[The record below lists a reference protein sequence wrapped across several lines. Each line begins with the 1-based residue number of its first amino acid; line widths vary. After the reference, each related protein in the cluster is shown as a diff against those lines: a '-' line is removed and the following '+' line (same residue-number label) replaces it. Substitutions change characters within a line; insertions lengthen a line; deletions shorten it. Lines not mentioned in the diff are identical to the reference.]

1 MIDVTKHDLMTILS
15 ILDKYVPECEVR
27 AFGSRVTWTTKDH
40 SDLDLV
46 VVGPDKIDRKR
57 MGDIQAALEE
67 SALPFSVDLMDW
79 HRISEQ
85 FHRNIEKNSHVIKS
99 PVVKTASS
107 WPSYKVSEFAEVIG
121 GGIPKTGV
129 AEYWNGNI
137 PWITPKDLSSHQG
150 RYIVRGERNLTEEG
164 LKNSSARLVPANT
177 VLLTSRA
184 PVGYLA
190 IAQNPVT
197 TNQGFRSLV
206 VKDGFSPEFIYYLLL
221 HNVEYLKQHA
231 SGSTFQELSGG
242 TLKNL
247 QFCIPDLN
255 IQKKIAKVLSDL
267 DAKIELNQQMNKTLE
282 AMAQALFKRWFDD
295 FEFPGH
301 EKVKFIDDQPEGWR
315 SSEFGEIVSCVRN
328 QVQPGEHLSNR
339 NYVPIECMPMNQV
352 CLSEYKSY
360 AEAQSSLITFEKG
373 DILFGAMR
381 AYFHRVNY
389 APFAGITRTTVFV
402 LRPKKEHWLSY
413 ALCLM
418 NLSES
423 VEYANAHSRGSTM
436 PYAVWDNSPEKMPV
450 VFPPDDILIEFDKII
465 RPFIDA
471 MNGNA
476 EIIRGLTQIRDSLL
490 PKLMTGE
497 ATV

>member
-1 MIDVTKHDLMTILS
+1 MTNW
-15 ILDKYVPECEVR
+15 KC
-27 AFGSRVTWTTKDH
+27 
-40 SDLDLV
+40 
-46 VVGPDKIDRKR
+46 
-57 MGDIQAALEE
+57 
-67 SALPFSVDLMDW
+67 
-79 HRISEQ
+79 
-85 FHRNIEKNSHVIKS
+85 
-99 PVVKTASS
+99 
-107 WPSYKVSEFAEVIG
+107 YKVSEFAEVIG
-121 GGIPKTGV
+121 GGTPKTGV
-129 AEYWNGNI
+129 AEYWNGDI
-137 PWITPKDLSSHQG
+137 PWITPKDLSSHKA
-150 RYIVRGERNLTEEG
+150 RYIAKGERNISQEG
-164 LKNSSARLVPANT
+164 LKNSGAQTVPPNT

-190 IAQNPVT
+190 IAKNELT

-206 VKDGFSPEFIYYLLL
+206 ARKGFSPEFVYYLLL
-221 HNVEYLKQHA
+221 NNIDYLKQHA

-247 QFCIPDLN
+247 EFQIPDYATQLE
-255 IQKKIAKVLSDL
+255 IAKILGDL

-282 AMAQALFKRWFDD
+282 AMAQALFKRWFVD
-295 FEFPGH
+295 FKFPGH
-301 EKVKFIDDQPEGWR
+301 EEVRFVDGLPEGWR
-315 SSEFGEIVSCVRN
+315 SSEFGEIVFCVRN

-352 CLSEYKSY
+352 CLSEHKSY

-402 LRPKKEHWLSY
+402 LRPKREHGLSY

-418 NLSES
+418 NLNES

-436 PYAVWDNSPEKMPV
+436 PYAVWDNSLEKMPV
-450 VFPPDDILIEFDKII
+450 VLPPDDILIEFDKII

-476 EIIRGLTQIRDSLL
+476 EITRGLTQIRDSLL
-490 PKLMTGE
+490 PRLMSGD
-497 ATV
+497 VVV